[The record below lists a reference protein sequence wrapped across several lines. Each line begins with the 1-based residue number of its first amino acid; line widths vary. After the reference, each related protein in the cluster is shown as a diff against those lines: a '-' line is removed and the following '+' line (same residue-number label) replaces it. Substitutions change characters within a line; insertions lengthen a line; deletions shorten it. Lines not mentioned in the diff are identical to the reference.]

1 MRRIAAVG
9 GFVVLVCAVA
19 TLVAVVWVNR
29 ALAAAIENPS
39 PLCQTTEDRH
49 RIVSGDFPLGR
60 QDTLVVK
67 AINFDQGVPRMA
79 WWHLRGA
86 AIHLTYVTFW
96 SPSRRVAEFHGLA
109 LRMKDCPPQQGR
121 G

>member
-1 MRRIAAVG
+1 MRRIAVVG
-9 GFVVLVCAVA
+9 GFVVLACAVA
-19 TLVAVVWVNR
+19 TLSAVVWVDR
-29 ALAAAIENPS
+29 ALAAVKES
-39 PLCQTTEDRH
+39 PDILCLTTKDRH
-49 RIVSGDFPLGR
+49 RIVSGDYPLGR

-86 AIHLTYVTFW
+86 VIHFTYLTFW
-96 SPSRRVAEFHGLA
+96 SPSRRGDEFNGLVS
-109 LRMKDCPPQQGR
+109 RMKDCPPQQTR